1 MNKSHSLS
9 SLTLS
14 LFAFVLAAC
23 HNSHPTFDASGSF
36 EAVETMISAE
46 VPGILLKFNIEE
58 GQVLEAGDT
67 VGYIDSTQLYLK
79 KKQLQAQINAVLS
92 RRPDVAIQIAALEE
106 QLRKAEVEKG
116 RITRLIE
123 SDAAPTKQLDDIN
136 SSIEVLKKQI
146 SATKSSL
153 SITSESIGKES
164 QPLYIQVEQLEDQL
178 AKCTIV
184 NPVNG
189 TVLTKFAEEKEM
201 AVTGKPLYKIA
212 DLSPITLRAYISG
225 NQLPHIRLNQK
236 VKVSTDDGKGGFN
249 TKEGTI
255 TWISDKAEFTPK
267 TIQTKNER
275 ANLVYAIKVL
285 IDNDG
290 SYKIGMYG
298 EVNFE

>member
-1 MNKSHSLS
+1 MYKAHYL
-9 SLTLS
+9 LS
-14 LFAFVLAAC
+14 LALSVFLLASC
-23 HNSHPTFDASGSF
+23 SDNHPNFDASGSF

-46 VPGILLKFNIEE
+46 VPGIIMAFNIDE
-58 GQVLEAGDT
+58 GQDLKAGDT

-79 KKQLQAQINAVLS
+79 KKQLLAQINALLS
-92 RRPDVAIQIAALEE
+92 KRPDIAIQIAALEE
-106 QLRKAEVEKG
+106 QLRKAQDEKA

-136 SSIEVLKKQI
+136 SNIEVLKKQI
-146 SATKSSL
+146 SATRSSL

-164 QPLYIQVEQLEDQL
+164 QPLHIQVQQLEDQL
-178 AKCTIV
+178 AKCILI

-189 TVLTKFAEEKEM
+189 TVLTKFAEAKEM

-225 NQLPHIRLNQK
+225 NQLPQVKLNQK

-285 IDNDG
+285 LDNDG